1 MKRNSWMIPDL
12 ILAAI
17 YFLVFLSLTGLN
29 LPAPGWVSLG
39 FVLISH
45 AALWIWVG
53 IQPRDA
59 HRVTHT
65 WVIAGP
71 CVLYILIA
79 SVLSAVFTV
88 LALPMKPVLVTHS
101 VLLLLFIG
109 VCFVL
114 HQGNLADAEKS
125 AERANNPV
133 KHFSEN

>member
-53 IQPRDA
+53 VQPRDP
-59 HRVTHT
+59 HHVTHV

-79 SVLSAVFTV
+79 SVLSAVFTA
-88 LALPMKPVLVTHS
+88 LALSMKPVVITHI

-109 VCFVL
+109 VCFIL
-114 HQGNLADAEKS
+114 HQGNRADAERTD
-125 AERANNPV
+125 ARANV
-133 KHFSEN
+133 RV